1 MNALL
6 CCPKTRSVG
15 VQTDPEFPFSCFPV
29 AHLQWQHKCQPEET
43 QLGAQPQRERERERK
58 RVSMRGGMSK
68 EERSTASWVK
78 ATPTLHEIK
87 ARPAHI
93 LPLTYKASVAQRLHT
108 AAKSFIQ
115 PALTPR
121 TESK

>member
-1 MNALL
+1 MRSYVVPRPEAWVFRQTQNFLFLVFPSPTCNGSINVNQKKHNWALNL
-6 CCPKTRSVG
+6 SV
-15 VQTDPEFPFSCFPV
+15 
-29 AHLQWQHKCQPEET
+29 
-43 QLGAQPQRERERERK
+43 RERERERG
-58 RVSMRGGMSK
+58 SMRGGMSK

>member
-43 QLGAQPQRERERERK
+43 QLGAQPQREREKEREH
-58 RVSMRGGMSK
+58 
-68 EERSTASWVK
+68 ERRN
-78 ATPTLHEIK
+78 EQ
-87 ARPAHI
+87 RR
-93 LPLTYKASVAQRLHT
+93 AQHCQLGQGNPHVT
-108 AAKSFIQ
+108 
-115 PALTPR
+115 
-121 TESK
+121 